1 MVRET
6 REGRGGS
13 VYYSLEDSSV
23 EWGFLWYFLSSEG
36 VSSGRRKHENNTKEQ
51 EELPSSLHTPGGPLS
66 ILVGDH
72 SLYTHWLQE
81 EEYRPP
87 QVKAKAPLVK
97 RNRRQR
103 DDGHEIGRE
112 KEMDGNYESTG

>member
-1 MVRET
+1 M
-6 REGRGGS
+6 
-13 VYYSLEDSSV
+13 
-23 EWGFLWYFLSSEG
+23 G
-36 VSSGRRKHENNTKEQ
+36 VPLVSPEKWRCLKWSTKHENNTKEQ
-51 EELPSSLHTPGGPLS
+51 EELPSSLHTLGLPLRL
-66 ILVGDH
+66 LVGDH

-112 KEMDGNYESTG
+112 KEMDGNDESTGQ